1 MDIPPGLK
9 NKVQPNKVCRLRKS
23 LYGLKQSPMAWFERF
38 RKVLKEDQYK
48 QCQANHTLFVK
59 HQGGDNITILILYAD
74 DIVLTGNDENEIR

>member
-1 MDIPPGLK
+1 
-9 NKVQPNKVCRLRKS
+9 
-23 LYGLKQSPMAWFERF
+23 MAWFERF

-59 HQGGDNITILILYAD
+59 HQGGDNITILILYVD